1 MNIFANLK
9 GCLAVLL
16 GKLGWEDFFELNRG
30 GVFKSFFGLLL
41 ILPSFYFIAYILQSK
56 KNSNNYDSFFEVL
69 PFTSITII
77 LFLYLL
83 SFSAMALIVVMVFDF
98 QDRLRPWLITRHWC
112 IVWLSIFVGAVFYFH
127 SLGLIPFYLTNF
139 VALLGFLTILIIDI
153 FLAKSI
159 LFFKNGTAIVTGCG
173 INLVGLSIILTSLN

>member
-1 MNIFANLK
+1 
-9 GCLAVLL
+9 
-16 GKLGWEDFFELNRG
+16 
-30 GVFKSFFGLLL
+30 
-41 ILPSFYFIAYILQSK
+41 
-56 KNSNNYDSFFEVL
+56 
-69 PFTSITII
+69 
-77 LFLYLL
+77 
-83 SFSAMALIVVMVFDF
+83 LIVVMVFDF
-98 QDRLRPWLITRHWC
+98 QDRLKPWLITRHWC
-112 IVWLSIFVGAVFYFH
+112 VVWLSVFVGAVFYFH

>member
-112 IVWLSIFVGAVFYFH
+112 VVWLSVFVGAVFYFH

-159 LFFKNGTAIVTGCG
+159 LFFTYSTAIVTGCG